1 MKRKAKRLAK
11 EAHKGQRRKFEGVPF
26 FEHPKAVAAFLKSV
40 VDPSEKAV
48 AAALL
53 HDTVEDTSVTLEDI
67 ESRFGKPVAGLV
79 KELTTDK
86 EKRDKFGK
94 AEYLGY
100 KMAGMSDTALTIKLC
115 DRYHNVHKIDETPND
130 FRTRYSRETKKTL
143 SILFE
148 NRNLTNT
155 QRYIATKILEK
166 VS

>member
-1 MKRKAKRLAK
+1 MKRRAKKLAEKA
-11 EAHKGQRRKFEGVPF
+11 HDGQRRKFEGAPF
-26 FEHPKAVAAFLKSV
+26 AEHPKAVAALFKSV
-40 VDPSEKAV
+40 VDASEKAV

-53 HDTVEDTSVTLEDI
+53 HDTVEDTELELEDI
-67 ESRFGKPVAGLV
+67 KSRFGESVAGLV

-115 DRYHNVHKIDETPND
+115 DRYHNVHKIDETPSD

-148 NRNLTNT
+148 NRELTNT
-155 QRYIATKILEK
+155 QRYIATKITEK